1 MDEGE
6 EQEVELER
14 ELDSLYR
21 KVAGLERG
29 ELESKPEPPKQDTRK
44 PVVRT
49 FRRPARTR
57 RAPRG
62 TRRTIRA
69 AGLALIVIAVLS
81 LVGAVG
87 FLHTPW
93 IYRHGT
99 IDVNGRI
106 YPLKTHR
113 LTGERLYHDGVQWVQ
128 PPGTAGGIVIGT
140 DAMRAQAVVPTPV
153 EPEAKTE
160 PLPALPP
167 PVPPPGRYAA
177 QYPAPPGE
185 KRTSAPASQET
196 PQRPRPEVSTEAPP
210 SAPPPDS
217 PPGRYAIQIRAYPE
231 QKRQSALAF
240 LEELKKKRSD
250 VSMET
255 VTIAGR
261 GIWHRI
267 LIGRFSTAEEA
278 EEYRKQQSL
287 PQEYPYCFV
296 QTRAGNG
303 P

>member
-1 MDEGE
+1 MDEG

-29 ELESKPEPPKQDTRK
+29 EPESKPEPPKLDTRA

-49 FRRPARTR
+49 FRRPARTPRPSRGAR
-57 RAPRG
+57 RK
-62 TRRTIRA
+62 IRA
-69 AGLALIVIAVLS
+69 AGLALIVAAVLS

-87 FLHTPW
+87 LLHTPW

-99 IDVNGRI
+99 IDVNGRL

-113 LTGERLYHDGVQWVQ
+113 LTGESLYHDGVRWVR
-128 PPGTAGGIVIGT
+128 PPGTAGEIVIGA

-153 EPEAKTE
+153 EPATKPE

-185 KRTSAPASQET
+185 KRPSAPASQET
-196 PQRPRPEVSTEAPP
+196 PQRPHPEVSAGTPAP
-210 SAPPPDS
+210 APPPDS
-217 PPGRYAIQIRAYPE
+217 PSGRYAIQVRAYPE
-231 QKRQSALAF
+231 GKRPNALAF
-240 LEELKKKRSD
+240 LEEMKKKRSD

-267 LIGRFSTAEEA
+267 LIGRFPTTEAAED
-278 EEYRKQQSL
+278 YRTRENL
-287 PQEYPYCFV
+287 AREYPYCFV
-296 QTRAGNG
+296 QTRSGNG